1 MSKYITIS
9 AKVRRDLVEEARRL
23 DINISELIRRA
34 IEEEVRKRK
43 LMLLEKRLRKKQD
56 ILKKIDVNEIIN
68 LIREDREAH

>member
-1 MSKYITIS
+1 MGKYITVS
-9 AKVRRDLVEEARRL
+9 AKVRRDLVKEARRL
-23 DINISELIRRA
+23 GINISELIRRA

-43 LMLLEKRLRKKQD
+43 LILLEKRLRKKQD

>member
-43 LMLLEKRLRKKQD
+43 LMLLEKRLREKQD
-56 ILKKIDVNEIIN
+56 IFKKIDVNEIIN

>member
-43 LMLLEKRLRKKQD
+43 LILLEKRLRKKQD